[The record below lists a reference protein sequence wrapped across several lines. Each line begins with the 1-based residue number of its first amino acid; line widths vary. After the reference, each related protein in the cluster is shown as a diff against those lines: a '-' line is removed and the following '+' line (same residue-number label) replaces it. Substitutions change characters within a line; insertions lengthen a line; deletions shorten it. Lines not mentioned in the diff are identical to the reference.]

1 MIILRQKSVS
11 LLFLKNLSK
20 KSKCCGFAITQA
32 ADKTK
37 EIPGKE

>member
-11 LLFLKNLSK
+11 LLLLKNSK